1 MILFL
6 LVSFSAEKIKE
17 KKARNLSKQIKNHEE
32 KYFLFSAKCF
42 VDWKS
47 FLKRKKKVALTTIKK
62 RSIYQESF
70 IEYH

>member
-42 VDWKS
+42 VDWK
-47 FLKRKKKVALTTIKK
+47 R
-62 RSIYQESF
+62 
-70 IEYH
+70 